1 MMEKK
6 LSEWIKVTGVMTP
19 GGDPAYK
26 CSHCK
31 SEFVFGIEQAIKEP
45 PDKCPDC
52 GGKGYKRVK
61 KNVKVHI
68 IAGINNGQQI
78 RVKGMGKYE
87 GKTLHPFLQTGTC
100 IVQYCTS
107 IKY

>member
-1 MMEKK
+1 MSDKK
-6 LSEWIKVTGVMTP
+6 IAEWIKVTGVMTP

-52 GGKGYKRVK
+52 GYDMVK
-61 KNVKVHI
+61 SI
-68 IAGINNGQQI
+68 SRI
-78 RVKGMGKYE
+78 RI
-87 GKTLHPFLQTGTC
+87 L
-100 IVQYCTS
+100 
-107 IKY
+107 